1 MTIFIII
8 SLVIIAA
15 LFSAKGNL
23 KGNDHTTATGIIA
36 APFFLGLKYLVTWG
50 AFALVGLF
58 VPFTYT
64 PQIILAF
71 AAITGI
77 INLFAEVIIL
87 YIEEKVN

>member
-15 LFSAKGNL
+15 LFSAKNSL
-23 KGNDHTTATGIIA
+23 KDNDHPTITGIIA

-64 PQIILAF
+64 PQIIVAF

-87 YIEEKVN
+87 YIEERFN

>member
-15 LFSAKGNL
+15 LFSAKNSL
-23 KGNDHTTATGIIA
+23 KDNDHPTITGIIA

-50 AFALVGLF
+50 SFALVNLF
-58 VPFTYT
+58 VPLTYT
-64 PQIILAF
+64 PQVILAF

-77 INLFAEVIIL
+77 INLFLEVIIA